1 MNQWIKCLCGT
12 FLTAGLCLS
21 IAGTALAHTMPIEE
35 ATMILPKPPYGQMEI
50 VPHETP
56 MENLDA
62 FGVQFME
69 KSSINNGQFRF
80 VRYSVYSDAFVFF
93 ARTGADDVRP
103 ATELF
108 VSDYDVKSV
117 SLHTPSNF
125 MVSGRYEDVV
135 EKYGNADQI
144 QENVVPGRTLY
155 VYQFPERASELIFEV
170 DEEEKIRVIRYRSQ
184 A

>member
-62 FGVQFME
+62 FGVQFIE
-69 KSSINNGQFRF
+69 KSSINNGRFRF
-80 VRYSVYSDAFVFF
+80 VRYSVYSGTFVFF

-103 ATELF
+103 AAELC
-108 VSDYDVKSV
+108 VSDYDIKDV

-135 EKYGNADQI
+135 EKYGEADHV
-144 QENVVPGRTLY
+144 ERETPARTSY
-155 VYQFPERASELIFEV
+155 RYDFEEHAASLLFEV
-170 DEEEKIRVIRYRSQ
+170 DEDGKIRVIRYRSQ